1 MGLVRKTA
9 LALGLLA
16 LAVPALAQDA
26 GRVRQ
31 IVVQGTQRVEV
42 ETVKSYMAIAEGDP
56 YNSDRVDRS
65 LKALFNTGL
74 FADVA
79 IRREGEALVVRVV
92 ENPIINRIAYEGNKR
107 VKDEELQ
114 QETQLRPRV
123 VYTRTKVQND
133 VKRMLDLYRRQGRF
147 AATVE
152 PKIIQLEQNR
162 VDLAYEINEGEPTY
176 VKRINFVGNKFYSD
190 SRLREILSTKEER
203 WYRFLSSDDT
213 YDPDRL
219 TYDRELLRRY
229 YLKQGYADFRVIS
242 GVAELTPDRE
252 GFFVTFTVEEGD
264 RYRFGTSD
272 IKANLKDLDPEQ
284 LKAHLV
290 SEQGAWYNADQ
301 VENIVQALTDAV
313 GTKGYAFVDV
323 KPQVQRDRENKVVN
337 ITYEIQEG
345 PRVYVERIDITGNV
359 RTLDQVIRREF
370 RLVEGDAFNTAKL
383 RRSRQRIKD
392 LAFFEKVEV
401 NNVPSETAPDKTV
414 IKVDVAERSTGELMF
429 GVGWSTQAGP
439 LVEASL
445 RERNL
450 LGKGQDVKVSGSL
463 GTRRNA
469 AEFSFTEP
477 YFLDRQLAAGFDVF
491 AITRKMQ
498 KESSYDSNATG
509 FALRTGYHIH
519 EHLRQDLK
527 YMLRRDQV
535 ENIKSTAST
544 YIREQEGSSVTS
556 SVQQTL
562 LWDYRDSRIEPTE
575 GYYIRLNNELA
586 GLGGTQQFLRNNLG
600 GGRFF
605 PIDEGVVFSL
615 TGNAGFM
622 NGWGDNKIRITERYY
637 LGGETL
643 RGFETMG
650 VSPRDKGSHDAL
662 GGLWQYYGSAQLKFP
677 LGLPQELGFAGQV
690 FTDFGSI
697 GETESYPTVSN
708 INQASSIRASVG
720 AGVSWK
726 SPMGPVSVD
735 LALPVLKESF
745 DKDEL
750 FRFSF
755 GTRF

>member
-9 LALGLLA
+9 LALGLIA
-16 LAVPALAQDA
+16 AVAPAMAQES

-56 YNSDRVDRS
+56 YNSDRIDRS

-79 IRREGEALVVRVV
+79 IRREGDAVVVKVV

-190 SRLREILSTKEER
+190 SRLREVLSTKEER

-219 TYDRELLRRY
+219 TYDRELMRRY
-229 YLKQGYADFRVIS
+229 YLKHGFADFRVVS

-252 GFFVTFTVEEGD
+252 GFFITFTVEEGD
-264 RYRFGTSD
+264 RYKFGAAD
-272 IKANLKDLDPEQ
+272 IKVALKDLTADE
-284 LKAHLV
+284 LKANID
-290 SEQGAWYNADQ
+290 SQTGEWYNADQ
-301 VENIVQALTDAV
+301 VEDIVQRLTDAV

-323 KPQVQRDRENKVVN
+323 KPQIQRDRENKVVN
-337 ITYEIQEG
+337 VTYEIQEG

-359 RTLDQVIRREF
+359 RTLDKVIRREF
-370 RLVEGDAFNTAKL
+370 RLVEGDAFNTAKV
-383 RRSRQRIKD
+383 RRSRQRVKD

-401 NNVPSETAPDKTV
+401 TNVPSETSPDKTI
-414 IKVDVAERSTGELMF
+414 IKVDVAEKSTGELMF
-429 GVGWSTQAGP
+429 GIGWSSQAGP
-439 LVEASL
+439 LLESSL

-450 LGKGQDVKVSGSL
+450 LGKGQDLKVSGQL
-463 GTRRNA
+463 GTRRTS
-469 AEFSFTEP
+469 AELSFTEP
-477 YFLDRQLAAGFDVF
+477 YFLDRNLAAGFDLF
-491 AITRKMQ
+491 SITRKMQ
-498 KESSYDSNATG
+498 RESSYDSNTTG
-509 FALRTGYHIH
+509 TALRAGYNIH
-519 EHLRQDLK
+519 ENLRQDIK
-527 YMLRRDQV
+527 YMIKRDQV

-544 YIREQEGSSVTS
+544 YVQEQLGSSMMS
-556 SVQQTL
+556 SIQQTL

-575 GYYIRLNNELA
+575 GYYFRINNEFA
-586 GLGGTQQFLRNNLG
+586 GLGGTQKFIRNNFG
-600 GGRFF
+600 AGKFF

-643 RGFETMG
+643 RGFEPMG
-650 VSPRDKGSHDAL
+650 VSPRDSGSGDAL
-662 GGLWQYYGSAQLKFP
+662 GGLWQYHGTAQLKFP
-677 LGLPQELGFAGQV
+677 LGLPQEFGVAGQV
-690 FTDFGSI
+690 FTDVGSI
-697 GETESYPTVSN
+697 GETESYTDKTG
-708 INQASSIRASVG
+708 INQASSVRASVG
-720 AGVSWK
+720 TGISWK
-726 SPMGPVSVD
+726 SPMGPVAVD
-735 LALPVLKESF
+735 LAVPVMKEAF